1 MKNEDLLRK
10 FTKEYLNKLE
20 VGYKLSRDI
29 KLEDFWEDLL
39 SYRKKNSEILPFKD
53 QQNNNFW
60 YVTTNLL
67 QKKLHEI
74 DSYGRDTLYAMV
86 KKDIE
91 EALIKESIIEEGF
104 YSSVIEGAFSTL
116 KKAKELADK
125 KASPKNNSEQMILNN
140 FYAMRFILENKEKD
154 ISNDLILELH
164 KIVSQKTLDDHTFEG
179 KYRDDQVYI
188 TNSQG
193 EAIYIPPPAKEI
205 PEAMEKLINYINK
218 QDEFVHPVI
227 KASILHFYFV
237 YLHPFFDG
245 NGRTSRALFY
255 FYLLKHNYGFFKY
268 FSISSIINATRGRYY
283 KSIKEVEDYGSDM
296 TYFLIYMANSI
307 IKAISD
313 IKTKISEHYKKDYYI
328 SKIKE
333 QNIILN
339 DRQQKFINKFLFWKE
354 KQISIEK
361 YISIYNIVYQ
371 TARTDLLDFTKKGIF
386 KKEKKGKKFI
396 FMLNPEF

>member
-140 FYAMRFILENKEKD
+140 FYAMRFILENKA
-154 ISNDLILELH
+154 NLITILGVGI
-164 KIVSQKTLDDHTFEG
+164 IVVL
-179 KYRDDQVYI
+179 V
-188 TNSQG
+188 
-193 EAIYIPPPAKEI
+193 
-205 PEAMEKLINYINK
+205 LIN
-218 QDEFVHPVI
+218 
-227 KASILHFYFV
+227 ILWF
-237 YLHPFFDG
+237 
-245 NGRTSRALFY
+245 
-255 FYLLKHNYGFFKY
+255 LL
-268 FSISSIINATRGRYY
+268 IR
-283 KSIKEVEDYGSDM
+283 
-296 TYFLIYMANSI
+296 
-307 IKAISD
+307 
-313 IKTKISEHYKKDYYI
+313 KKL
-328 SKIKE
+328 KK
-333 QNIILN
+333 LN
-339 DRQQKFINKFLFWKE
+339 
-354 KQISIEK
+354 
-361 YISIYNIVYQ
+361 Q
-371 TARTDLLDFTKKGIF
+371 T
-386 KKEKKGKKFI
+386 
-396 FMLNPEF
+396 